1 MSRTPDYHYIIR
13 HVAEC
18 FRVQAYAFDTD
29 LGLTCPETLPAP
41 EKIYFLKT
49 ILANCTADKADSD
62 FVLLPQVL
70 ILADNVYFA
79 FFPNVGEAYLLLGPM
94 GSNYLTTGQAEAF
107 WEKYNLAP
115 EKKRIPKF
123 SVQQIMSMTAL
134 VWLMLTGESMDTSQI
149 SIRKNDSFQ
158 LTVSD
163 STSYHLYKHK
173 EEKKQHTY
181 EGEWLWFRHI
191 ENGDV
196 RTMNEKI
203 AKVQNIASEFDHVG
217 TQARDNEYKQLEY
230 NLVTFVS
237 LAAHAAIRGGVP
249 PLNCYEASDLLLQK
263 AAACHDILRLYDLFI
278 ECFRTFTTLVHL
290 RRQEP
295 RRGVLI
301 EQCKNYIARHLYQPF
316 KISDMAAELNIS
328 NNYLSQLFSKKTG
341 MTIQQYI
348 RDERLNAAANLL
360 KYSDEPVGQISD
372 YMRFSSPSRFSL
384 YFKEKYHMTPSE
396 YREYYKIIEFKE

>member
-29 LGLTCPETLPAP
+29 LGLTCPEILPAP

-49 ILANCTADKADSD
+49 ILANCT
-62 FVLLPQVL
+62 
-70 ILADNVYFA
+70 ADNVYFA

-196 RTMNEKI
+196 RTMNEMI

-263 AAACHDILRLYDLFI
+263 AAA
-278 ECFRTFTTLVHL
+278 
-290 RRQEP
+290 
-295 RRGVLI
+295 
-301 EQCKNYIARHLYQPF
+301 
-316 KISDMAAELNIS
+316 
-328 NNYLSQLFSKKTG
+328 
-341 MTIQQYI
+341 
-348 RDERLNAAANLL
+348 NLL